1 MRRHARFIPAPT
13 KPVRAALAA
22 AGITFDGVLRNIS
35 LEGVM
40 LESHD
45 LPALINAPVVAE
57 GNFILGYEHF
67 PFSAMILHVQY
78 SNHGVL
84 LGCQFLGMS
93 KSVLQGVIS
102 AIVDGHGGGAVHITN
117 STLDF
122 PIAKVIGHLGSHLQK
137 DWDAAFRR
145 GIRHVDLR
153 ECASIDESGQ
163 LMLATVMP
171 FGCKIVGCSTS
182 ARWGLVEAGVSLLAE
197 LGEEPCAVTRF

>member
-1 MRRHARFIPAPT
+1 M
-13 KPVRAALAA
+13 RAALAA

-84 LGCQFLGMS
+84 WGASSSGCPSLSS
-93 KSVLQGVIS
+93 KG
-102 AIVDGHGGGAVHITN
+102 
-117 STLDF
+117 
-122 PIAKVIGHLGSHLQK
+122 
-137 DWDAAFRR
+137 
-145 GIRHVDLR
+145 
-153 ECASIDESGQ
+153 
-163 LMLATVMP
+163 
-171 FGCKIVGCSTS
+171 
-182 ARWGLVEAGVSLLAE
+182 
-197 LGEEPCAVTRF
+197 